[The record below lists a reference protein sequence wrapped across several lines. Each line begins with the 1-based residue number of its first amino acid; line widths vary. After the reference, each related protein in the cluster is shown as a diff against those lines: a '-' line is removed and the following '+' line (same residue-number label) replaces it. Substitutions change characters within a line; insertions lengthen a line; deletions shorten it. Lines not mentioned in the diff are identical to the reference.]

1 MTEGPPWRA
10 FRTEEQMHRAA
21 GLVFVAA
28 LACTPNLRA
37 QDTPATQSPQLPTIV
52 TNGEATVQRVPD
64 VAYVAIAV
72 ETRARSPREAQQQN
86 AQAMSAVQQRVTAAG
101 IAREAVRTTGYS
113 IQQEFDFAN
122 GRRTPR
128 GFVARNGVEVRIDA
142 IERVGELLDAF
153 VDAGAT
159 TVTGVRFDLK
169 DRAGAEREAL
179 RMAVADARARAD
191 AIASAAGRSID
202 RVFRIS
208 DTPQPRFKPMA
219 MAMERGMVG
228 GAAPE
233 TPVEPGTIEVH
244 VQVELVAVMK

>member
-1 MTEGPPWRA
+1 M
-10 FRTEEQMHRAA
+10 
-21 GLVFVAA
+21 
-28 LACTPNLRA
+28 
-37 QDTPATQSPQLPTIV
+37 
-52 TNGEATVQRVPD
+52 
-64 VAYVAIAV
+64 
-72 ETRARSPREAQQQN
+72 
-86 AQAMSAVQQRVTAAG
+86 
-101 IAREAVRTTGYS
+101 
-113 IQQEFDFAN
+113 
-122 GRRTPR
+122 
-128 GFVARNGVEVRIDA
+128 RIDA

-219 MAMERGMVG
+219 VAMERGMVG

-233 TPVEPGTIEVH
+233 TPAQGGRARRLGRLDHSARLRSDCSADAFTKRANSGCGAH
-244 VQVELVAVMK
+244 GRDLNSGWN